1 MENTSMNFNV
11 FAETV
16 VRELKKTMGER
27 FQITTTVVK
36 KNNGVE
42 LLGIVVQEEGLN
54 TSPTV
59 YINDFYE
66 NYKEGTAVPKIVEA
80 LARILHQ
87 SRIPEEVNLSDFL
100 DFETAKE
107 QISVRLIH
115 YEKNK
120 KLLLDTPWRPVCNLA
135 LVCYY
140 TVQQSP
146 FYGKASIL
154 VKNEHLEKWGI
165 TDKDLFAEAL
175 VNTPVRYPASIEPI
189 EELIFR
195 NWADEKK
202 EKLREELQSDQVR
215 IPLFVLSNRQRLQGA
230 VCMFY
235 PGVLKQF
242 AGRIGRNLYILP
254 SSVHEVL
261 LLPDQGDR
269 NRQELLRMVT
279 EINENCVADCEILAD
294 SIYYYRIETDRIE
307 QLC

>member
-16 VRELKKTMGER
+16 VEALKETMGER

-59 YINDFYE
+59 YINDFYD
-66 NYKEGTAVPKIVEA
+66 NYREGTEIPKIVEA
-80 LARILHQ
+80 LARICHQ

-100 DFETAKE
+100 DFEKAKG

-120 KLLLDTPWRPVCNLA
+120 KLLLDTPWRPACNLA

-146 FYGKASIL
+146 FYGRASIL

-165 TDKDLFAEAL
+165 TDKELFAEAL
-175 VNTPVRYPASIEPI
+175 VNTPVRYPASIDSMED
-189 EELIFR
+189 LIFK
-195 NWADEKK
+195 NWSEERKDQLFE
-202 EKLREELQSDQVR
+202 EMREGEVR
-215 IPLFVLSNRQRLQGA
+215 IPLFILSNRQRLQGA

-235 PGVLKQF
+235 PGVLRQF
-242 AGRIGRNLYILP
+242 ARRIGRDLYILP

-261 LLPDQGDR
+261 LLPDEGDR
-269 NRQELLRMVT
+269 EKEELLRMVT
-279 EINENCVADCEILAD
+279 DINRNCVADCEILAD
-294 SIYYYRIETDRIE
+294 SVYYYRRESDRIE
-307 QLC
+307 QIC

>member
-140 TVQQSP
+140 TCLLYTSP
-146 FYGKASIL
+146 SPR
-154 VKNEHLEKWGI
+154 
-165 TDKDLFAEAL
+165 D
-175 VNTPVRYPASIEPI
+175 
-189 EELIFR
+189 
-195 NWADEKK
+195 
-202 EKLREELQSDQVR
+202 
-215 IPLFVLSNRQRLQGA
+215 
-230 VCMFY
+230 
-235 PGVLKQF
+235 
-242 AGRIGRNLYILP
+242 
-254 SSVHEVL
+254 
-261 LLPDQGDR
+261 
-269 NRQELLRMVT
+269 
-279 EINENCVADCEILAD
+279 
-294 SIYYYRIETDRIE
+294 
-307 QLC
+307 

>member
-16 VRELKKTMGER
+16 VKALRKAMGER
-27 FQITTTVVK
+27 FQVTTTMVK

-66 NYKEGTAVPKIVEA
+66 NYKEGTTIPKIVEA
-80 LARILHQ
+80 LVRIFYQ
-87 SRIPEEVNLSDFL
+87 SRIPEEVNLSGFL

-120 KLLLDTPWRPVCNLA
+120 ELLMNTPWRQVCNLA

-154 VKNEHLEKWGI
+154 VKNEHLQKWDI
-165 TDKDLFAEAL
+165 TDKELFAEAI
-175 VNTPVRYPASIEPI
+175 VNTPVRYPVSIEPI

-202 EKLREELQSDQVR
+202 ERLLEELKADRIQ
-215 IPLFVLSNRQRLQGA
+215 IPLFVLSNRQRMQGA

-235 PGVLKQF
+235 PGVLRKF

-261 LLPDQGDR
+261 LLPDQGEKDS
-269 NRQELLRMVT
+269 QELLQMVT

-294 SIYYYRIETDRIE
+294 SVYYYRRETDRIE

>member
-16 VRELKKTMGER
+16 VKALRKAMGEK
-27 FQITTTVVK
+27 FQVTTTMVK

-66 NYKEGTAVPKIVEA
+66 NYKEGTTIPKIVEA
-80 LARILHQ
+80 LVRIFYQ
-87 SRIPEEVNLSDFL
+87 SRIPEEVNLSGFL

-120 KLLLDTPWRPVCNLA
+120 ELLMNTPWRQVCNLA

-154 VKNEHLEKWGI
+154 VKNEHLQKWDI
-165 TDKDLFAEAL
+165 TDKELFAEAI
-175 VNTPVRYPASIEPI
+175 VNTPVRYPVSIEPI

-202 EKLREELQSDQVR
+202 ERLLEELKADRIQ
-215 IPLFVLSNRQRLQGA
+215 IPLFVLSNRQRMQGA

-235 PGVLKQF
+235 PGVLRKF

-261 LLPDQGDR
+261 LLPDQGDKDS
-269 NRQELLRMVT
+269 QELLQMVM

-294 SIYYYRIETDRIE
+294 SVYYYRRETDRIE

>member
-1 MENTSMNFNV
+1 M
-11 FAETV
+11 
-16 VRELKKTMGER
+16 
-27 FQITTTVVK
+27 
-36 KNNGVE
+36 
-42 LLGIVVQEEGLN
+42 
-54 TSPTV
+54 
-59 YINDFYE
+59 
-66 NYKEGTAVPKIVEA
+66 
-80 LARILHQ
+80 
-87 SRIPEEVNLSDFL
+87 
-100 DFETAKE
+100 
-107 QISVRLIH
+107 
-115 YEKNK
+115 
-120 KLLLDTPWRPVCNLA
+120 
-135 LVCYY
+135 
-140 TVQQSP
+140 
-146 FYGKASIL
+146 
-154 VKNEHLEKWGI
+154 
-165 TDKDLFAEAL
+165 

-294 SIYYYRIETDRIE
+294 SIYYYRRETDRIE

>member
-16 VRELKKTMGER
+16 VKALRKAMGER
-27 FQITTTVVK
+27 FQVTTTMVK

-66 NYKEGTAVPKIVEA
+66 NYKEGTTIPKIVEA
-80 LARILHQ
+80 LVRIFYQ
-87 SRIPEEVNLSDFL
+87 SRIPEEVNLSGFL

-120 KLLLDTPWRPVCNLA
+120 ELLMNTPWRQVCNLA

-154 VKNEHLEKWGI
+154 VKNEHLQKWDI
-165 TDKDLFAEAL
+165 TDKELFAEAI
-175 VNTPVRYPASIEPI
+175 VNTPVRYPVSIEPI

-202 EKLREELQSDQVR
+202 ERLLEELKADRIQ
-215 IPLFVLSNRQRLQGA
+215 IPLFVLSNRQRMQGA

-235 PGVLKQF
+235 PGVLRKF

-261 LLPDQGDR
+261 LLPDQGDKDS
-269 NRQELLRMVT
+269 QELLQMVT

-294 SIYYYRIETDRIE
+294 SVYYYRRETDRIE

>member
-16 VRELKKTMGER
+16 VKALRKAMGER
-27 FQITTTVVK
+27 FQVTTTMVK

-66 NYKEGTAVPKIVEA
+66 NYKEGTTIPKIVEA
-80 LARILHQ
+80 LGRIFYQ
-87 SRIPEEVNLSDFL
+87 SRIPEEVNLSGFL

-120 KLLLDTPWRPVCNLA
+120 ELLMNTPWRQVCNLA

-154 VKNEHLEKWGI
+154 VKNEHLQKWDI
-165 TDKDLFAEAL
+165 TDKELFAEAI
-175 VNTPVRYPASIEPI
+175 VNTPVRYPVSIEPI

-202 EKLREELQSDQVR
+202 ERLLEELKADRIQ
-215 IPLFVLSNRQRLQGA
+215 IPLFVLSNRQRMQGA

-235 PGVLKQF
+235 PGVLRKF

-261 LLPDQGDR
+261 LLPDQGDKDS
-269 NRQELLRMVT
+269 QELLQMVT

-294 SIYYYRIETDRIE
+294 SVYYYRRETDRIE

>member
-16 VRELKKTMGER
+16 VKALRKAMGEK
-27 FQITTTVVK
+27 FQVTTTMVK

-66 NYKEGTAVPKIVEA
+66 NYKEGTTIPKIVEA
-80 LARILHQ
+80 LVRIFYQ
-87 SRIPEEVNLSDFL
+87 SRIPEEVNLSGFL

-120 KLLLDTPWRPVCNLA
+120 ELLMNTPWRQVCNLA

-154 VKNEHLEKWGI
+154 VKNEHLQKWDI
-165 TDKDLFAEAL
+165 TDKELFAEAI
-175 VNTPVRYPASIEPI
+175 VNTPVRYPVSIEPI

-202 EKLREELQSDQVR
+202 ERLLEELKADRIQ
-215 IPLFVLSNRQRLQGA
+215 IPLFVLSNRQRMQGA

-235 PGVLKQF
+235 PGVLRKF

-261 LLPDQGDR
+261 LLPDQGDKDS
-269 NRQELLRMVT
+269 QELLQMVT

-294 SIYYYRIETDRIE
+294 SVYYYRRETDRIE

>member
-16 VRELKKTMGER
+16 VKALRKAMGER
-27 FQITTTVVK
+27 FQVTTTMVK

-66 NYKEGTAVPKIVEA
+66 NYKEGTTIPKIVEA
-80 LARILHQ
+80 LVRIFYQ
-87 SRIPEEVNLSDFL
+87 SRIPEEVNLSGFL

-120 KLLLDTPWRPVCNLA
+120 ELLMNTPWRQVCNLA

-140 TVQQSP
+140 TVQQAP

-154 VKNEHLEKWGI
+154 VKNEHLQKWDI
-165 TDKDLFAEAL
+165 TDKELFAEAI
-175 VNTPVRYPASIEPI
+175 VNTPVRYPVSIEPI

-202 EKLREELQSDQVR
+202 ERLLEELKADRIQ
-215 IPLFVLSNRQRLQGA
+215 IPLFVLSNRQRMQGA

-235 PGVLKQF
+235 PGVLRKF

-261 LLPDQGDR
+261 LLPDQGDKDS
-269 NRQELLRMVT
+269 QELLQMVT

-294 SIYYYRIETDRIE
+294 SVYYYRRETDRIE